1 MLETVDL
8 HLDDGG
14 GRRKLGS
21 PLGSVS
27 YVHDLLV
34 LVASSCTD
42 GNIHNQVHFFQLNSG
57 YVQ

>member
-1 MLETVDL
+1 MLATADL

-34 LVASSCTD
+34 LGASSSAD
-42 GNIHNQVHFFQLNSG
+42 GNIHNQVHFFQLKSG
-57 YVQ
+57 YV